1 MVNGVFLYR
10 SGARDF
16 RFQSDDAGVQFGNGQ
31 RPQILPQQAGQ
42 RIISLVRQIVIQV
55 HDANV
60 DPAGHSVNK
69 GAGSV
74 RRFLVRRNMVNDR
87 GQ

>member
-1 MVNGVFLYR
+1 MVNGVFFCRL
-10 SGARDF
+10 GTRDF
-16 RFQSDDAGVQFGNGQ
+16 SFQSHDTRVQFGNGQ
-31 RPQILPQQAGQ
+31 GPQILLQQAGQ
-42 RIISLVRQIVIQV
+42 RIISLVWQIVIQV

-69 GAGSV
+69 GASSV